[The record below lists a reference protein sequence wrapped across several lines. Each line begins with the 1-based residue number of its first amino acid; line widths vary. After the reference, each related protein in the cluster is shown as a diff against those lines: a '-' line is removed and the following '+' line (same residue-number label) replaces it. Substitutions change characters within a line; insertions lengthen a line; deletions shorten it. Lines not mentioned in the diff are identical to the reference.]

1 MRRRLAAFWP
11 FSIEAGVIRAY
22 SSALGRHGATPQGV
36 FWNSAKSQNA
46 RFAALLAMIRAH
58 RSQADAADHPPT
70 IADIGCGHGALYGYM
85 RRRAEYA
92 DWGYSGLDINP
103 AMISSCRQRFPDG
116 ATGFEIGA
124 RPVRPVDYALY
135 SGTFNLCM
143 IDDAARW
150 QRYILDQL
158 ADCRPYCR
166 RGMVLNLLCR
176 RQMTITNNI
185 FYADREAIL
194 YELRCRLGDIHVA
207 ATPGL
212 KHDTTLF
219 IPV

>member
-36 FWNSAKSQNA
+36 FWNSAKSQNT

-58 RSQADAADHPPT
+58 RAKADARPPT
-70 IADIGCGHGALYGYM
+70 IADIGCGYGALYGYM
-85 RRRAEYA
+85 QRRAEYA

-103 AMISSCRQRFPDG
+103 AMIRSCHQRFPDG
-116 ATGFEIGA
+116 ATGFQIGA
-124 RPVRPVDYALY
+124 TPMRPVDYALF

-143 IDDAARW
+143 IDDAVRW
-150 QRYILDQL
+150 QRYILGQL
-158 ADCRPYCR
+158 ASCRPYCR

-185 FYADREAIL
+185 FYADRETIL
-194 YELRCRLGDIHVA
+194 DELRRHFGAIHVA